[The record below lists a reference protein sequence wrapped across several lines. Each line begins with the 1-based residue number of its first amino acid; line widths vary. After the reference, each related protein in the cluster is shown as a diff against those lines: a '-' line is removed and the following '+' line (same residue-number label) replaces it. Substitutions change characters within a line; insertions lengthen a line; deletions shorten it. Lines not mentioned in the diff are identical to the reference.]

1 MPTLSDSAPPPLSY
15 TSEVDTPR
23 VAYDPAIDSM
33 THGELLRLAASGER
47 AAWDALVERFGQM
60 VWSVARGFR
69 LDDATAKDV
78 TQTVWL
84 RLIENIDSIHD
95 PERLP
100 GWLVT
105 TCRREALRVAKS
117 RERDVPTDFAF
128 DIEDPTPSL
137 EDVLIGDEENRV
149 VVAAFSNLDETCRE
163 LLRLMTVE
171 PALSYE
177 EMAEIT
183 GRPIGSLGP
192 TRARCLDK
200 LKAAISRIR
209 PATAGS

>member
-1 MPTLSDSAPPPLSY
+1 
-15 TSEVDTPR
+15 
-23 VAYDPAIDSM
+23 
-33 THGELLRLAASGER
+33 
-47 AAWDALVERFGQM
+47 M

-69 LDDATAKDV
+69 LDEATAKDV

-84 RLIENIDSIHD
+84 KLIENIDSIKE

-105 TCRREALRVAKS
+105 TCRREALRVT
-117 RERDVPTDFAF
+117 RVRDRDVPTDFAF
-128 DIEDPTPSL
+128 DLEDPAPSL
-137 EDVLIGDEENRV
+137 EEVLIDDEENRV
-149 VVAAFSNLDETCRE
+149 IVAAFRTLDDGCRE
-163 LLRLMTVE
+163 LLRLLTIE

-177 EMAEIT
+177 EMSEIT

-192 TRARCLDK
+192 TRARCVEK

>member
-1 MPTLSDSAPPPLSY
+1 MEAAS
-15 TSEVDTPR
+15 
-23 VAYDPAIDSM
+23 
-33 THGELLRLAASGER
+33 HGHLLTLAAGGDR
-47 AAWDALVERFGQM
+47 AAWDALVDRFAQM

-78 TQTVWL
+78 SQTVWL
-84 RLIENIDSIHD
+84 KLIENIDRIQD

-100 GWLVT
+100 GWLAT
-105 TCRREALRVAKS
+105 TARREALRVSRK
-117 RERDVPTDFAF
+117 RERDVPTEFEY
-128 DIEDPTPSL
+128 DIADPSPTL
-137 EDVLIGDEENRV
+137 DEMLIDDEENRTV
-149 VVAAFSNLDETCRE
+149 VRAFATLDDFCKT

-177 EMAEIT
+177 EMAEAT

-200 LKAAISRIR
+200 LRAAISRI
-209 PATAGS
+209 TGGGEGS

>member
-1 MPTLSDSAPPPLSY
+1 MPP
-15 TSEVDTPR
+15 
-23 VAYDPAIDSM
+23 AYDPGIDDL
-33 THGELLRLAASGER
+33 THGELLRLAADGER
-47 AAWDALVERFGQM
+47 DAWDALVDRFGQM

-78 TQTVWL
+78 AQTVWL
-84 RLIENIDSIHD
+84 RLIEHIDSIKD

-105 TCRREALRVAKS
+105 TCRRESLRIAKA
-117 RERDVPTDFAF
+117 RDRDVPTEFAF
-128 DIEDPTPSL
+128 DVVDPSPSL
-137 EDVLIGDEENRV
+137 DDLLVEGDEARTV
-149 VVAAFSNLDETCRE
+149 VTAFREMDDTCQE

-171 PALSYE
+171 PPLSYE
-177 EMAEIT
+177 EISEIT

-192 TRARCLDK
+192 TRARCLEK

-209 PATAGS
+209 PQARGS